1 MNTKPHH
8 HVLRN
13 ELSEIVLRIESYD
26 DIFSDFDVRPY
37 SSRSLSVDFLDEI
50 KRATRDKQDD
60 GIVLTMCVM
69 QRRSGAREAVIR
81 ERLLA
86 HFRKYHRR
94 LITEKRRLLRVGYMM
109 VGLGALCMIIASFI
123 IYKTHEQSFVFS
135 VLLLFL
141 EPAAWFLLWE
151 GMDQLIFNSKK
162 LDNDLNFYHKM
173 SDPHSNIRF
182 KTC

>member
-1 MNTKPHH
+1 MNHKPHQH
-8 HVLRN
+8 ILRN
-13 ELSEIVLRIESYD
+13 ELSEIVLRIEVYD

-69 QRRSGAREAVIR
+69 QRRSGAREFVIR
-81 ERLLA
+81 ERLLS

-94 LITEKRRLLRVGYMM
+94 LIAEKRRLLRVGYMM
-109 VGLGALCMIIASFI
+109 VGLGALCMITASFI
-123 IYKTHEQSFVFS
+123 IYKTHEKNFVFS

-162 LDNDLNFYHKM
+162 LDQDLNFYHKM